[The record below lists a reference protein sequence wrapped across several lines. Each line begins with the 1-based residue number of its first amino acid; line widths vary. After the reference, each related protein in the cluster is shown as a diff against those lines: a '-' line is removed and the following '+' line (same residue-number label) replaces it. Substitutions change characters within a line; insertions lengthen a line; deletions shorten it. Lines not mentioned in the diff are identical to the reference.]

1 MKKLLLL
8 TSALLVFGASI
19 ASAQINIS
27 WGACTGSGVLATV
40 NKNYACDGSSVGT
53 PFKGVF
59 SFVSPATLTHF
70 VGIQAVM
77 DVQTDQATLPDF
89 WRGGVGECRA
99 GSLGFPGT
107 FIGVGVGA
115 ACLNPWDSQTGGG
128 SDWTSGTTR
137 ARIKFAFAD
146 ANERSINSGSQY
158 ISGVFSL
165 DPYGDTDIG
174 DGHVCAG
181 CSNPACL
188 VVNELSIYQ
197 TVGSPGGDIITLTT
211 PATRQH
217 ITWQGGAVGGAG
229 CPAATPTQNRTWGSV
244 KALYR

>member
-8 TSALLVFGASI
+8 TSALLVLGVSI

-27 WGACTGSGVLATV
+27 WKSCTGVGLAAV
-40 NKNYACDGSSVGT
+40 NQSYACDGSLVGA

-59 SFVSPATLTHF
+59 SFVSPASMTHF

-77 DVQTDQATLPDF
+77 DIQTDLATLPDF
-89 WRGGVGECRA
+89 WRAGNGECRQGAFVYPSGFVGA
-99 GSLGFPGT
+99 GT
-107 FIGVGVGA
+107 GA
-115 ACLNPWDSQTGGG
+115 ACVNVWDAAIGGG
-128 SDWTSGTTR
+128 YDWTSGTQK
-137 ARIKFAFAD
+137 ARVKFVFAD
-146 ANERSINSGSQY
+146 ANEKSLTSGTQY
-158 ISGVFSL
+158 IAGVFTL

-188 VVNELSIYQ
+188 VMNELSLYQ
-197 TVGSPGGDIITLTT
+197 TVGSPGGDVFTLTT

-217 ITWQGGAVGGAG
+217 ITWQGGAVGGSG
-229 CPAATPTQNRTWGSV
+229 CPAATPTQNKTWGSV